1 VRLADFILENIEPIL
16 QRWEDFAKT
25 MTPAADGMDSAALRD
40 HAEQM
45 LIAIAA
51 DLRTAQTA
59 KAQITKSHGKAR
71 RSGDIT
77 PAETHAEIRHSS
89 GFTIEQLIA
98 EYRALRTSVLV
109 LWMSS
114 DAVSKEHEVSDIV
127 RFNEAIDQALAESV
141 VSYADAVDAARNVFL
156 GILGH
161 DLRSPLGAILLSADV
176 LLHAGDLPP
185 KPTINVSRIY
195 TSVKR
200 SIKIV
205 GDLLDFT
212 RTHSGVGIPVR
223 KDSEDLAQACEGMVE
238 EARAYNPDRQIV
250 LQSEPNLP
258 GQFDKSRME
267 QVIANLIGNALEHAE
282 AGTPITVN
290 LKSDEGIASLT
301 VHNVGR
307 PIDESAKSSLFNP
320 MVRHLQSGNAEYG
333 AGAGLGLGLYIA
345 SAIVDA
351 HHGSID
357 VESTAASGTTFTV
370 RIPLDGSQ
378 TVSPMPLSSA

>member
-1 VRLADFILENIEPIL
+1 MRLADFILKNIESIL
-16 QRWEDFAKT
+16 QQWEDFAKT
-25 MTPAADGMDSAALRD
+25 MTPAANGMDSVALRD

-45 LIAIAA
+45 LLTIAA
-51 DLRTAQTA
+51 DLRTTQTA
-59 KAQITKSHGKAR
+59 KARIAKSHGKAR
-71 RSGDIT
+71 RSGDVT
-77 PAETHAEIRHSS
+77 PAETHADIRHSS
-89 GFTIEQLIA
+89 GFTIGQMIA

-114 DAVSKEHEVSDIV
+114 SDETKEHEISDIV
-127 RFNEAIDQALAESV
+127 RFNEAVDQALAESV
-141 VSYADAVDAARNVFL
+141 VSYAEAADVARNVFL

-176 LLHAGDLPP
+176 LLSTADLPA
-185 KPTINVSRIY
+185 KSTINVSRIY

-212 RTHSGVGIPVR
+212 RTHSGAGIPVR
-223 KDSEDLAQACEGMVE
+223 KDSDDLALACEGMVE

-250 LQSEPNLP
+250 LQSEPNLQ
-258 GQFDKSRME
+258 GQFDRSRME
-267 QVIANLIGNALEHAE
+267 QVIANLIGNAVQHGE
-282 AGTPITVN
+282 AGTPVTVS
-290 LKSDEGIASLT
+290 LKTDEGAALLT

-307 PIDESAKSSLFNP
+307 PIEESAIGSIFNP
-320 MVRHLQSGNAEYG
+320 MVRHLQSGNVEYG

-351 HHGSID
+351 HHGSIE
-357 VESTAASGTTFTV
+357 VNSSAGSGTTFSV

-378 TVSPMPLSSA
+378 AA

>member
-1 VRLADFILENIEPIL
+1 MRLADFILENIEPIL
-16 QRWEDFAKT
+16 QQWEDFAKT
-25 MTPAADGMDSAALRD
+25 MTPAANGMDSVALRD
-40 HAEQM
+40 HAGQM
-45 LIAIAA
+45 LLAIAA
-51 DLRTAQTA
+51 DLRTAQSV
-59 KAQITKSHGKAR
+59 KARIAKSHGKASPSR
-71 RSGDIT
+71 DAT
-77 PAETHAEIRHSS
+77 PAETHADIRYSS
-89 GFTIEQLIA
+89 GFTIAQVIA

-114 DAVSKEHEVSDIV
+114 DAASKEHEISDIV
-127 RFNEAIDQALAESV
+127 RFNEAIDQSLAESV

-176 LLHAGDLPP
+176 LLRTGDLPP

-223 KDSEDLAQACEGMVE
+223 MDSEDLALACEGMVE

-250 LQSEPNLP
+250 LQSEPSLP
-258 GQFDKSRME
+258 GQFDRSRME
-267 QVIANLIGNALEHAE
+267 QVIANLIGNAVEHGE
-282 AGTPITVN
+282 AGTPITVS
-290 LKSDEGIASLT
+290 LKSDEGIAALT

-307 PIDESAKSSLFNP
+307 PIDESARNSLFNP

-351 HHGSID
+351 HHGSIEF
-357 VESTAASGTTFTV
+357 ESMAGSGTTFTV
-370 RIPLDGSQ
+370 RIPLGGE
-378 TVSPMPLSSA
+378 LAA

>member
-1 VRLADFILENIEPIL
+1 MRLADFILENIEPIL
-16 QRWEDFAKT
+16 QQWEDFAKT
-25 MTPAADGMDSAALRD
+25 MTPAANGMDSVALRD

-45 LIAIAA
+45 LLAIAA
-51 DLRTAQTA
+51 DLRTAQSV
-59 KAQITKSHGKAR
+59 KARIAKSHGKASPSR
-71 RSGDIT
+71 DAT
-77 PAETHAEIRHSS
+77 PAETHADIRYSS
-89 GFTIEQLIA
+89 GFTIAQVIA

-114 DAVSKEHEVSDIV
+114 DAASKEHEISDIV
-127 RFNEAIDQALAESV
+127 RFNEAIDQSLAESV

-176 LLHAGDLPP
+176 LLRTGDLPP

-223 KDSEDLAQACEGMVE
+223 MDSEDLALACEGMVE

-250 LQSEPNLP
+250 LQSEPSLP

-267 QVIANLIGNALEHAE
+267 QVIANLIGNAVEHGE
-282 AGTPITVN
+282 AGTPITVS
-290 LKSDEGIASLT
+290 LKSDEGIAALT

-307 PIDESAKSSLFNP
+307 PIAESAKSSLFNP
-320 MVRHLQSGNAEYG
+320 MVRHIQSGNAEYG

-351 HHGSID
+351 HHGSIEF
-357 VESTAASGTTFTV
+357 ESMAGSGTTFTV
-370 RIPLDGSQ
+370 RIPLGGEQ
-378 TVSPMPLSSA
+378 AA

>member
-1 VRLADFILENIEPIL
+1 MRLADFILENIEPIL
-16 QRWEDFAKT
+16 QQWEDFAKT
-25 MTPAADGMDSAALRD
+25 MTPAANGMDSVALRD

-45 LIAIAA
+45 LLAIAA
-51 DLRTAQTA
+51 DLRTAQSV
-59 KAQITKSHGKAR
+59 KARIAKSHGKASPSR
-71 RSGDIT
+71 DAT
-77 PAETHAEIRHSS
+77 PAETHADIRYSS
-89 GFTIEQLIA
+89 GFTIAQVIA

-114 DAVSKEHEVSDIV
+114 DAVSKEHEISDIV

-176 LLHAGDLPP
+176 LLRTGDLPP

-223 KDSEDLAQACEGMVE
+223 MDSEDLAQACEGMVE

-250 LQSEPNLP
+250 LQSEPSLL
-258 GQFDKSRME
+258 GQFDRSRME
-267 QVIANLIGNALEHAE
+267 QVIANLIGNAVEHAE
-282 AGTPITVN
+282 AGTTITVS
-290 LKSDEGIASLT
+290 LKSDEGIAALT

-320 MVRHLQSGNAEYG
+320 MVRHIQSGNAEYG

-351 HHGSID
+351 HHGSIEF
-357 VESTAASGTTFTV
+357 ESMAGSGTTFTV
-370 RIPLDGSQ
+370 RIPLNGGQ
-378 TVSPMPLSSA
+378 TA

>member
-1 VRLADFILENIEPIL
+1 VRLADFIIKNIESIL
-16 QRWEDFAKT
+16 QQWEDFAKT
-25 MTPAADGMDSAALRD
+25 MTPAANGMDSVALRD

-45 LIAIAA
+45 LLTIAA
-51 DLRTAQTA
+51 DLRTTQTA
-59 KAQITKSHGKAR
+59 KARIAKSHGKAR
-71 RSGDIT
+71 PSGDVT
-77 PAETHAEIRHSS
+77 PAETHADIRHSS
-89 GFTIEQLIA
+89 GFTIGQMIA

-114 DAVSKEHEVSDIV
+114 SDETKEHEISDIV
-127 RFNEAIDQALAESV
+127 RFNEAVDQALAESV
-141 VSYADAVDAARNVFL
+141 VSYAEAADVARNVFL

-176 LLHAGDLPP
+176 LLSTADLPP
-185 KPTINVSRIY
+185 KSTINVSRIY

-212 RTHSGVGIPVR
+212 RTHSGAGIPVR
-223 KDSEDLAQACEGMVE
+223 KDSEDLALACEGMVE

-250 LQSEPNLP
+250 LQSEPNLQ
-258 GQFDKSRME
+258 GQFDRSRME
-267 QVIANLIGNALEHAE
+267 QVIANLIGNAVQHGE
-282 AGTPITVN
+282 AGTPVTVS
-290 LKSDEGIASLT
+290 LKTDEGAALLT

-307 PIDESAKSSLFNP
+307 PIEESAKGSIFNP
-320 MVRHLQSGNAEYG
+320 MVRHLQSGNVEYG

-351 HHGSID
+351 HHGSIEVD
-357 VESTAASGTTFTV
+357 SSAGSGTTFSV

-378 TVSPMPLSSA
+378 VA

>member
-1 VRLADFILENIEPIL
+1 MRLADFILKNIEPIL
-16 QRWEDFAKT
+16 QQWEDFAKT
-25 MTPAADGMDSAALRD
+25 MTPAANDMDSTALRD

-45 LIAIAA
+45 LLAIAA
-51 DLRTAQTA
+51 DLRTAQSPRA
-59 KAQITKSHGKAR
+59 RIAKSHGKAR
-71 RSGDIT
+71 RSGDVT
-77 PAETHAEIRHSS
+77 PAETHADIRHSS
-89 GFTIEQLIA
+89 GFTIGQMIS

-114 DAVSKEHEVSDIV
+114 EDVTKEHEISDIV
-127 RFNEAIDQALAESV
+127 RFNEAVDQALAESV
-141 VSYADAVDAARNVFL
+141 VSYGEAADVARNVFL

-176 LLHAGDLPP
+176 LLRTGDLPP

-212 RTHSGVGIPVR
+212 RTHSGAGIPVR
-223 KDSEDLAQACEGMVE
+223 KDSDDLAQACEGMVE
-238 EARAYNPDRQIV
+238 EARAYNPDRQII
-250 LQSEPNLP
+250 LQSEHSLP
-258 GQFDKSRME
+258 GLFDRSRME
-267 QVIANLIGNALEHAE
+267 QVIANLIGNAVEHGE
-282 AGTPITVN
+282 AGTPVTVS
-290 LKSDEGIASLT
+290 LKSDGGTALLT

-307 PIDESAKSSLFNP
+307 PIDESAKSSLFSP

-351 HHGSID
+351 HHGSIEVD
-357 VESTAASGTTFTV
+357 STAGSGTTFTV
-370 RIPLDGSQ
+370 RIPLDGAQ
-378 TVSPMPLSSA
+378 AA

>member
-1 VRLADFILENIEPIL
+1 MRLADFILENIEPIL
-16 QRWEDFAKT
+16 QQWEDFAKT
-25 MTPAADGMDSAALRD
+25 MTPAANGMDSAALRD

-45 LIAIAA
+45 LVAIAA
-51 DLRTAQTA
+51 DLRTAQTV

-71 RSGDIT
+71 RSGDVT

-114 DAVSKEHEVSDIV
+114 DVVSKEHEVSDIV

-176 LLHAGDLPP
+176 LLRTGDLSP
-185 KPTINVSRIY
+185 KSTINVSRIY

-223 KDSEDLAQACEGMVE
+223 MDGEDLAQACEGMVE

-250 LQSEPNLP
+250 LQSEQSLR
-258 GQFDKSRME
+258 GQFDRSRME
-267 QVIANLIGNALEHAE
+267 QVIANLIGNAVSHGE
-282 AGTPITVN
+282 AGTPITVS
-290 LKSDEGIASLT
+290 LKNDEGIASLT

-307 PIDESAKSSLFNP
+307 PIDESARSSLFNP
-320 MVRHLQSGNAEYG
+320 MVRHIQSGNAEYG

-351 HHGSID
+351 HHGSIEFD
-357 VESTAASGTTFTV
+357 STAGSGTTFTV
-370 RIPLDGSQ
+370 RIPLHGEQ
-378 TVSPMPLSSA
+378 AA

>member
-1 VRLADFILENIEPIL
+1 MRLADFILENIEPIL
-16 QRWEDFAKT
+16 QQWEDFAKT
-25 MTPAADGMDSAALRD
+25 MTPAANGMDSVALRD

-45 LIAIAA
+45 LLAIAA
-51 DLRTAQTA
+51 DLRTAQSV
-59 KAQITKSHGKAR
+59 KARIAKSHGKASPSR
-71 RSGDIT
+71 DAT
-77 PAETHAEIRHSS
+77 PAETHADIRYSS
-89 GFTIEQLIA
+89 GFTIAQVIA

-114 DAVSKEHEVSDIV
+114 DAASKEHEISDIV
-127 RFNEAIDQALAESV
+127 RFNEAIDQSLAESV

-176 LLHAGDLPP
+176 LLRTGDLPP

-223 KDSEDLAQACEGMVE
+223 MDSEDLALACEGMVE

-250 LQSEPNLP
+250 LQSEPRLP
-258 GQFDKSRME
+258 GQFDRSRME
-267 QVIANLIGNALEHAE
+267 QVIANLIGNAVEHGE
-282 AGTPITVN
+282 AGTPITVS
-290 LKSDEGIASLT
+290 LKSDEGIAALT

-307 PIDESAKSSLFNP
+307 PIDESARNSLFNP

-351 HHGSID
+351 HHGSIEF
-357 VESTAASGTTFTV
+357 ESMAGSGTTFTV
-370 RIPLDGSQ
+370 RIPLGGE
-378 TVSPMPLSSA
+378 LAA

>member
-1 VRLADFILENIEPIL
+1 MRLADFILENIEPIL
-16 QRWEDFAKT
+16 QQWEDFAKT
-25 MTPAADGMDSAALRD
+25 MTPAANGMDSVALRD

-45 LIAIAA
+45 LLAIAA
-51 DLRTAQTA
+51 DLRTAQSV
-59 KAQITKSHGKAR
+59 KARIAKSHGKASPSR
-71 RSGDIT
+71 DAT
-77 PAETHAEIRHSS
+77 PAETHADIRYSS
-89 GFTIEQLIA
+89 GFTIAQVIA

-114 DAVSKEHEVSDIV
+114 DAVSKEHEISDIV

-156 GILGH
+156 GTLGH

-176 LLHAGDLPP
+176 LLRTGDLPP

-223 KDSEDLAQACEGMVE
+223 MDSEDLAQACEGMVE

-250 LQSEPNLP
+250 LQSEPSLL
-258 GQFDKSRME
+258 GQFDRSRME
-267 QVIANLIGNALEHAE
+267 QVIANLIGNAVEHAE
-282 AGTPITVN
+282 AGTPITVS
-290 LKSDEGIASLT
+290 LKSDEGIAALT

-320 MVRHLQSGNAEYG
+320 MVRHIQSGNAEYG

-351 HHGSID
+351 HHGSIEF
-357 VESTAASGTTFTV
+357 ESMAGSGTTFTV
-370 RIPLDGSQ
+370 RIPLNGGQ
-378 TVSPMPLSSA
+378 TA